1 MTTCN
6 FTFSVSV
13 CLTWL
18 WYALSRWET
27 VSYIPS
33 IKQNNNVHIGN
44 HLYFW
49 KPEKAG
55 ERNPTVIFFF
65 LKLFASQGT
74 RILIP
79 YKKPWWLSD
88 IFCNTSAYSVKN
100 LKKGKKRKVC
110 RLFHWPPGLQTATF
124 DIQRCTFSSRG
135 GRVENAHAVGPVYQT
150 GTELDVLTVYR
161 EKKMWRRSQ
170 DCWGLIE
177 CVRWDIARRV

>member
-1 MTTCN
+1 MHW
-6 FTFSVSV
+6 VK
-13 CLTWL
+13 
-18 WYALSRWET
+18 WET

-44 HLYFW
+44 HLYFENQRKRGKETQQW
-49 KPEKAG
+49 F
-55 ERNPTVIFFF
+55 FFF

-100 LKKGKKRKVC
+100 LKRKKRKVC

-124 DIQRCTFSSRG
+124 DIQRCTFSSQG
-135 GRVENAHAVGPVYQT
+135 GRVENAHAVGPVSQT
-150 GTELDVLTVYR
+150 GTELGVWQCIVKKNVEKISRLLRPYR
-161 EKKMWRRSQ
+161 VCKMRHCTTCFKKKKT
-170 DCWGLIE
+170 I
-177 CVRWDIARRV
+177 